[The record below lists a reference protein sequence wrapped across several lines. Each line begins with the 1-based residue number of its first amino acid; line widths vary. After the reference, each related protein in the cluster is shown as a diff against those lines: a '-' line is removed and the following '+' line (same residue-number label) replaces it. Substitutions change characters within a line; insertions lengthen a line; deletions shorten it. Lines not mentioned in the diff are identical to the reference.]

1 MVSLKSEVK
10 WLHRELD
17 EDGRGRNREFLR
29 PWWSSAADVLTG
41 VALKLPTHRLM
52 RIDVGKR
59 VKKVWGRSVVCGM
72 SYRLWRDR
80 WGSHH
85 GRMCW
90 LCVEWEV
97 KAVKKKMGELTQKW
111 EVHTLLCELTHFCV
125 NRSLC
130 RKESTKK
137 NVWEIEKM
145 CGVFRG
151 LIEFRRVEMVFDQK
165 NVWKQKKWVWERA
178 QRVPLSLPAP
188 PCKSTLTELMAD
200 LFTLS

>member
-1 MVSLKSEVK
+1 VLK
-10 WLHRELD
+10 
-17 EDGRGRNREFLR
+17 
-29 PWWSSAADVLTG
+29 G

-52 RIDVGKR
+52 REDVGKS

-72 SYRLWRDR
+72 SYGLWRDR
-80 WGSHH
+80 WESHH

-130 RKESTKK
+130 QKELKK
-137 NVWEIEKM
+137 KM
-145 CGVFRG
+145 C
-151 LIEFRRVEMVFDQK
+151 EK
-165 NVWKQKKWVWERA
+165 SKKCVGYS
-178 QRVPLSLPAP
+178 V
-188 PCKSTLTELMAD
+188 D
-200 LFTLS
+200 